1 MPYDWSS
8 SPNLV
13 SPILDL
19 NMTVSSDVSDGLSKI
34 ISLPDIDSISSLR
47 CAVEIEYH
55 EFCRDIS

>member
-34 ISLPDIDSISSLR
+34 ISLPDIDSISSLW

-55 EFCRDIS
+55 EFWRVIS